1 MEHRIAMHPSSAP
14 PVARRTLLVIAALAA
29 SAVLS
34 FAAVSRLVTRLK
46 ANEKRFAWRAYE
58 AGLNQVRSGR
68 PELALD
74 DFRAALSYDRD
85 NPEYQLSLAR
95 VLRDTGRL
103 EESEAYLLRL
113 WSATPEDS
121 AVNLALARLAVRRHS
136 LDDAIRYYH
145 SAIYGFWPSDPNQNR
160 RDTRLELIDFLLQQ
174 NALPQAQAELIALT
188 QVLPPDPQPH
198 LQVAALFLRAQDL
211 PNALAQYK
219 AALKTSPRN
228 FEALAGAGTT
238 AFQMGRY
245 RTAFSYL
252 QKAVAANSNDPEAQA
267 LLQTAAAVLSADP
280 FMGRLSDAERNRRI
294 LAAFR
299 RAGTRLVSCA
309 RAKQIHLPPAPAHS
323 KAPASPPA
331 GDDLP
336 SLWARWQSAWP
347 QLRHLKAP
355 SNEDLPDA
363 LMDLVFTI
371 EQQTRRQCGE
381 PAGLDR
387 ALLLMASNRET
398 ADQ

>member
-85 NPEYQLSLAR
+85 NPAYQ
-95 VLRDTGRL
+95 
-103 EESEAYLLRL
+103 LRL